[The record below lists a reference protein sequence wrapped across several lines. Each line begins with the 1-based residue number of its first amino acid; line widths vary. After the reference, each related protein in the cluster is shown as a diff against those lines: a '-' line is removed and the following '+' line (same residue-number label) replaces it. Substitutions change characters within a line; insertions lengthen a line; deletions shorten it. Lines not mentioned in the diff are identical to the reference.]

1 MLIDCDVHPFIEDLG
16 FVYGRMP
23 ARQRREF
30 EGAGVFNSGRNPDR
44 LPFPGGSGWRDDAD
58 TPGGGLAATDPTYV
72 LKHHLEPNGIDA
84 ALLISVQA
92 TTVNAWTDRK
102 LASAFT
108 RAFNEAFLERWCAA
122 DPRYRL
128 AAAVSP
134 LDPATAA
141 REISRYAKIEG
152 VAAINIPAINI
163 LFGNLHFDPILKAA
177 AETGLALV
185 VHPTGAEGA
194 QQSAPSFAGIP
205 NYYPEWKAVFSQV
218 AHSNLASLIFEGAFE
233 RFPGLK
239 VVFVEFGFS
248 WLGPALWRMD
258 QNWRDLRY
266 SVPWV
271 RRPPSEYVVE
281 SVRLT
286 TQPLDDVGKREH
298 FRAILEMAHADRTLM
313 FSSDYPHYDNDNP
326 FTSLAAIPADLRD
339 PVTAGNALEIFGER
353 IRPQTAALVAS

>member
-1 MLIDCDVHPFIEDLG
+1 MLIDCDLHPFIEDLG
-16 FVYGRMP
+16 FVYRRMP
-23 ARQRREF
+23 AGARRQL
-30 EGAGVFNSGRNPDR
+30 EGSGVFSQGRAGDR
-44 LPFPGGSGWRDDAD
+44 LPFPGGSGWRDDAA
-58 TPGGGLAATDPTYV
+58 TPGGGMAATDPAYV
-72 LKHHLEPNGIDA
+72 LKHHLEPGEIDA

-92 TTVNAWTDRK
+92 TTVNAWTDRA

-108 RAFNEAFLERWCAA
+108 RAFNEALLERWCAA
-122 DPRYRL
+122 DSRYRL

-134 LDPATAA
+134 LDPDRSA
-141 REISRYAKIEG
+141 REIRRYAKVDG

-163 LFGNLHFDPILKAA
+163 LLGNLHFNPILKAA
-177 AETGLALV
+177 AECDLALV

-205 NYYPEWKAVFSQV
+205 NSYPEWKAVFSQV

-258 QNWRDLRY
+258 QNWRDLRS

-271 RRPPSEYVVE
+271 RRAPSEYVAE
-281 SVRLT
+281 SVRFT

-298 FRAILEMAHADRTLM
+298 FRAILEMAHAERTLM

-326 FTSLAAIPADLRD
+326 FTSMAAIPTDLRER
-339 PVTAGNALEIFGER
+339 VRAGNALEIFGER
-353 IRPQTAALVAS
+353 IRPRAAALVAS